1 MGKYFGTDG
10 VRGRAN
16 SRLTPHFAFLLG
28 RAAAQTLVENAA
40 DGKKPVML
48 IGKDTRSSGDML
60 EAALAAGICSVG
72 VDVLSLG
79 VIPTPGVAMLC
90 RELHAAAGAV
100 ISASHNPYYDNGIK
114 FFAGSGYKLP
124 DAVEDRI
131 EALIDDESQIM
142 LAEPHQLGQVRRL
155 EGAVEFY
162 RDCLLRTQKPDLS
175 GLKVVIDCAN
185 GAAYQLAP
193 LLLQDLGAELIV
205 MTNEPDGCNI
215 NLACGS
221 THPEKLVAKV
231 LEVGADIGLAFD
243 GDADRLL
250 TVDEQGNILDGDFVL
265 AMAAAE
271 LKKQGRLKENLLI
284 VTQMSNMGLRQA
296 MEAIGVEVAE
306 TKVGD
311 RYVLEKML
319 ESGAVIGGEQSG
331 HLIFR
336 EYNTTGD
343 GAAAALFVLDM
354 LKKSGKK
361 YSELAKVMTRLPQHL
376 LNVPVQRKEGWQDDA
391 EIMAAIEAGRA
402 ELNGCGRIV
411 VRTSGTESLLRVM
424 AEGPEMAQLEKI
436 VADIAAVIKRK
447 QG

>member
-10 VRGRAN
+10 IRGRVN
-16 SRLTPHFAFLLG
+16 DGLSGEMAFTLG
-28 RAAAQTLVENAA
+28 MAAAAVLAEES
-40 DGKKPVML
+40 DRRKPLLL
-48 IGKDTRSSGDML
+48 IGKDTRISGSML
-60 EAALAAGICSVG
+60 EAALAAGFASSGC
-72 VDVLSLG
+72 DVLLLG
-79 VIPTPGVAMLC
+79 VIPTPGVAALT
-90 RELHAAAGAV
+90 RLLDADAAAV
-100 ISASHNPYYDNGIK
+100 ISASHNPYHDNGIK
-114 FFAGSGYKLP
+114 FFNNLGYKLP
-124 DAVEDRI
+124 DGVEARI
-131 EALIDDESQIM
+131 EALIDAPEQIKRALDGNIGVIESYPDAARMYREWALQ
-142 LAEPHQLGQVRRL
+142 QLS
-155 EGAVEFY
+155 
-162 RDCLLRTQKPDLS
+162 PDLKS
-175 GLKVVIDCAN
+175 LRIVVDASN
-185 GAAYQLAP
+185 GATSAVAAEAFRQ
-193 LLLQDLGAELIV
+193 LGAEVISISDQ
-205 MTNEPDGCNI
+205 PDGCNI
-215 NLACGS
+215 NDQCGS
-221 THPEKLVAKV
+221 THMEHLQKRVLAEK
-231 LEVGADIGLAFD
+231 ADLGLAFD
-243 GDADRLL
+243 GDADRMLA
-250 TVDEQGNILDGDFVL
+250 VDEQGQLVDGDQII
-265 AMAAAE
+265 AIIAAW
-271 LKKQGRLKENLLI
+271 LKERNALATNSVVI
-284 VTQMSNMGLRQA
+284 TQMSNMGLRQA